1 MPNTQSYWILA
12 TVITVLACG
21 FYLFGYMP
29 QSARLDAIRS
39 DMASVKNAIHHDSA
53 QAERIPIIKQRVAD
67 FKMEFKDFDRQLP
80 KQQELAGFL
89 KEISG
94 QDMAGQIR
102 NQSIQPG
109 NPSSGE
115 LYDCLPIIMNF
126 DCGFS
131 DLVAFLQRLDGMTRL
146 SRVESL
152 KITPSKDSEGD
163 LHVAM
168 RINIYFTES

>member
-1 MPNTQSYWILA
+1 MHGTRSYWILA
-12 TVITVLACG
+12 VVVASLAGG
-21 FYLFGYMP
+21 FYLLAYMP
-29 QSARLDAIRS
+29 QGDRLDSIRS
-39 DMASVKNAIHHDSA
+39 DMARIKDAIRRDGA
-53 QAERIPIIKQRVAD
+53 QAERIPVMEEQVAE
-67 FKMEFKDFDRQLP
+67 FKTEFKDFDRQLP

-94 QDMAGQIR
+94 RGIAGQIR
-102 NQSIQPG
+102 NQAIQPG
-109 NPSSGE
+109 NPSSEE
-115 LYDCLPIIMNF
+115 LYDCLPIIMDF
-126 DCGFS
+126 DCGFV

-152 KITPSKDSEGD
+152 KITPAKDAGGD